1 MQSINMDMF
10 KSPNMIIAFVNILFF
25 IVVQT
30 IFFKF
35 VASKQFNVVLED
47 KVDILNSYLAKDPE
61 ALQSVKAWKSSPE
74 YLVLEQTALM
84 QEKKREELNI
94 ELIKSWVGIPFLLA
108 VVILTIFLYMLFKA
122 NSPDKWTGVDTA
134 VLSLVVGAYATE
146 ILFYL
151 TIVRQY
157 EFYGDIQI
165 YNKLYSDIHH
175 DIRKN

>member
-1 MQSINMDMF
+1 MPSINMDIF

-35 VASKQFNVVLED
+35 VASKQFNVVLKD
-47 KVDILNSYLAKDPE
+47 KVDILNSYLSYDPE
-61 ALQSVKAWKSSPE
+61 AKVAVHAWKASPE
-74 YLVLEQTALM
+74 YQVLEQTALI
-84 QEKKREELNI
+84 QERKREDLNVA
-94 ELIKSWVGIPFLLA
+94 LMKSWIGVPFLLA
-108 VVILTIFLYMLFKA
+108 IVILTIFLYMLLKS
-122 NSPDKWTGVDTA
+122 NSKDTWTGVDTA

-175 DIRKN
+175 SILST